1 MKTALP
7 ILIPVLVLAGC
18 ATPYELAMNPAKSPV
33 IDDSAQVSGAPVFK
47 RIMVVPPS
55 GRGGPDTEDDIATI
69 ERELMR
75 RGVTPVYAPGAGA
88 EAGRTFAVAKEAGAE
103 AVMEITRFGPARAA
117 ERGLGARF
125 FAPEDKGS
133 IREIGDDVQRMVLIK
148 SGNRPVVE
156 TDEASHAKITGDTR
170 RVTRVY
176 EDEVMEFSARIVE
189 VKSRDITASL
199 HYYAPGV
206 RCGRPYFEV
215 IDNQGKTTAQ
225 AYDWTDE
232 ESRRMRRAEARKAII
247 RTVAER
253 VATPR

>member
-1 MKTALP
+1 MKTRPTL
-7 ILIPVLVLAGC
+7 LIPALLLAGC

-33 IDDSAQVSGAPVFK
+33 TDDSAYVSGAHAYK

-55 GRGGPDTEDDIATI
+55 GRGGPETEDDIATI

-75 RGVTPVYAPGAGA
+75 RGVTPVYAAGAGA
-88 EAGRTFAVAKEAGAE
+88 EAGRTFATAKEAGAE
-103 AVMEITRFGPARAA
+103 AVMEIIRFGPARAT

-125 FAPEDKGS
+125 FAPEDRGS
-133 IREIGDDVQRMVLIK
+133 IREIGDDVQRLVLIK
-148 SGNRPVVE
+148 SGHRPVIE
-156 TDEASHAKITGDTR
+156 TDEASHAKITGDAR
-170 RVTRVY
+170 RLTRVY
-176 EDEVMEFSARIVE
+176 EDEVMEFSARLVD

-206 RCGRPYFEV
+206 RCGRPYFEM
-215 IDNQGKTTAQ
+215 IDDRGKTTAQ

-232 ESRRMRRAEARKAII
+232 EARRMRRAEARKAII

-253 VATPR
+253 VAAPR